1 MSDTD
6 ERAQGAVIAPASA
19 RTSGANWSG
28 CARRWR
34 RFGPPLYHRLVAA
47 SAGRRWLLLSCWCS
61 GAWVSRFR
69 GDRVP
74 GSAARVTDARRHH
87 RGRHPRV
94 SLAAVQLAVAS
105 RVASVG
111 RW

>member
-6 ERAQGAVIAPASA
+6 ERAQVLSLLRSSA

-34 RFGPPLYHRLVAA
+34 RFGPPLCHRLVAA
-47 SAGRRWLLLSCWCS
+47 SAGHRWLLLSCWCS

-69 GDRVP
+69 GDQFLGQQP
-74 GSAARVTDARRHH
+74 GSPTHGVTTAAGTP
-87 RGRHPRV
+87 G
-94 SLAAVQLAVAS
+94 
-105 RVASVG
+105 
-111 RW
+111 